1 MLYKYL
7 HVDDSFKS
15 SEIPG
20 SLSVIRQGT
29 LKYSS
34 PIAFND
40 PFDCRPDID
49 LDALFDSILEKQ
61 PVSPS
66 EALQGANP
74 QKHWDGDWLHQ
85 QYIPSFGVCC
95 FSRTPN
101 NILMWSHYASHHRGI
116 VAAFQ
121 VKTGLHIGN
130 ENIRL
135 NLSSMPVKYDCEK
148 PLITRFD
155 REIQNKL
162 ILTKA
167 QHWAY
172 EKESRVVLV
181 PQIYS
186 SNLMVEHGVHS
197 YQRHLLKSVIVGLE
211 CDPGHVKVIK
221 SEVDAINNLF
231 GLSVAVRRAR
241 KVSGKYALE
250 IVDI

>member
-7 HVDDSFKS
+7 PVDDSFKS